1 MYTCSSTFNCRETC
15 PNGTKFIKNYILIPW
30 SSDWDLVEEKSCPKL
45 TKAQTEKTL
54 SDNKGDFAWRLH
66 LVFNHLKLLLE
77 SFSAHQFCTSWQHQ
91 QMKNLLETCPEIY
104 SCQHQDQLQA
114 NLKEP
119 PPDTSLRMWAS
130 RSVCFFTLSVPIRT
144 APRGIS
150 KRSGVM
156 TFHSIQ

>member
-77 SFSAHQFCTSWQHQ
+77 SFPAHQFCTSWQHQ

-119 PPDTSLRMWAS
+119 ATTGYQSKNVSLKKC
-130 RSVCFFTLSVPIRT
+130 VFFYVERTNQDCPQRHFQEIR
-144 APRGIS
+144 GNDIS
-150 KRSGVM
+150 
-156 TFHSIQ
+156 